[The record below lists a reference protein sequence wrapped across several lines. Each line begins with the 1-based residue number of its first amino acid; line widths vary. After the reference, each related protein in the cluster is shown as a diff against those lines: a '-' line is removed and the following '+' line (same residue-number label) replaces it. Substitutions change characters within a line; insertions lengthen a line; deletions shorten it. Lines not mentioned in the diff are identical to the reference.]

1 MISKLY
7 ISNYGIIRSH
17 EVSFHAGLTVIT
29 GETGA
34 GKSIV
39 LGAMGLL
46 LGDRSDVSVLFDKST
61 KSIIEGSFQ
70 VVQAELV
77 QWLEDEGFDQ
87 SEPLLVRREILPTG
101 KSRAFINDSPASLQ
115 QLRQLGLWLMDIS
128 GQQESRELHSSRFQ
142 FDFLDELSACTV
154 QADTFRAT
162 HLQWQKLTGRL
173 AALREHEQNRLQQ
186 LDLEQYLL
194 EELEQAQ
201 LRQEDEL
208 LALEQQLEI
217 LENAQQ
223 IQQVLE
229 RLAFQI
235 HETENA
241 IAPQLQDLANQ
252 INPYKLLQTELAE
265 IHNALHSSQV
275 VLVELARDAQR
286 LASTF
291 DADERLLGQ
300 LNERIDQLNKLINK
314 HRVANLSELMEK
326 QSQLQQSVERLQQAG
341 AETETLEQEIK
352 LAAAEL
358 GRLGAAMNQLRM
370 AAIPKIEA
378 RMCTLLPAVGLVHAA
393 FKIALTLETDI
404 VGARQGLNKLRLLF
418 TANQGSPAMELH
430 KVASGGELSR
440 IMLCL
445 KSLLHGQ
452 AQLATVVFD
461 EIDTGISGETAIQV
475 GQVLRDLANKH
486 QVILITHLPQIA
498 ARGDMHLFVS
508 KKTSDNQTVSS
519 VDILDNEGRVKAIAQ
534 MIAGDEA
541 GETAYKQ
548 AIELLRV

>member
-7 ISNYGIIRSH
+7 IRNYGIIREH
-17 EVSFHAGLTVIT
+17 EISFHPGLTVIT

-46 LGDRSDVSVLFDKST
+46 LGDRSDVSVLLDKST
-61 KSIIEGSFQ
+61 KSIVEGSFSTEQ
-70 VVQAELV
+70 TELV
-77 QWLEDEGFDQ
+77 QWLEAEGFDQ
-87 SEPLLVRREILPTG
+87 NEPLLVRREILPTG

-128 GQQESRELHSSRFQ
+128 GQQETRELHSSRFQ
-142 FDFLDELSACTV
+142 FDFLDELSGCTA
-154 QADTFRAT
+154 QADVFRSTYA
-162 HLQWQKLTGRL
+162 HWQKLTGRL

-194 EELEQAQ
+194 DELEQAQ
-201 LRQEDEL
+201 IHQEDEL

-229 RLAFQI
+229 RLAYQI
-235 HETENA
+235 QETDQA
-241 IAPQLQDLANQ
+241 IAPQLQELANQ
-252 INPYKLLQTELAE
+252 INPFKLLQAELGH
-265 IHNALHSSQV
+265 IHELLHSSQV
-275 VLVELARDAQR
+275 ELVELARDAQR
-286 LASTF
+286 LAGTF
-291 DADERLLGQ
+291 DADEKLLRQ
-300 LNERIDQLNKLINK
+300 LNERVDQLNKLSSK

-326 QSQLQQSVERLQQAG
+326 QVQLRQSVERLQQTG
-341 AETETLEQEIK
+341 AETAALEHDIERDQK
-352 LAAAEL
+352 EL
-358 GRLGAAMNQLRM
+358 HRLGMEINKLRM
-370 AAIPKIEA
+370 AAIPTIETSM
-378 RMCTLLPAVGLVHAA
+378 RGLLPAVGLVHAD
-393 FKIALTLETDI
+393 FQISITCEEEL
-404 VGARQGLNKLRLLF
+404 VGARQGFNKLKLLF
-418 TANQGSPAMELH
+418 SANQGSPPMELH

-452 AQLATVVFD
+452 AQLASVVFD
-461 EIDTGISGETAIQV
+461 EIDTGISGETAIRV
-475 GQVLRDLANKH
+475 GQVLRDLANHH

-508 KKTSDNQTVSS
+508 KKTVDNQTLSS
-519 VDILDNEGRVKAIAQ
+519 VDILDNEGRAKAIAQ

-548 AIELLRV
+548 ANELLRI

>member
-7 ISNYGIIRSH
+7 IRNYGIIQEH
-17 EVSFHAGLTVIT
+17 EISFHAGLTVIT

-46 LGDRSDVSVLFDKST
+46 LGDRSDVSVLFDTST
-61 KSIIEGSFQ
+61 KSIVEGSFIL
-70 VVQAELV
+70 AHEEMS
-77 QWLEDEGFDQ
+77 QWLEMEGFDQ
-87 SEPLLVRREILPTG
+87 NDPLLVRREILPNG

-142 FDFLDELSACTV
+142 FDFLDELSQCSS
-154 QADTFRAT
+154 QAEAFRT
-162 HLQWQKLTGRL
+162 TYLHWQKLSGRL
-173 AALREHEQNRLQQ
+173 AALREHEQTRLQQ

-194 EELEQAQ
+194 DELEQAQ

-229 RLAFQI
+229 RLAYQI
-235 HETENA
+235 QETENA
-241 IAPQLQDLANQ
+241 IAPQLQELANQ
-252 INPYKLLQTELAE
+252 LNPFKSLQAELGD
-265 IHNALHSSQV
+265 IHKVLHSSQV
-275 VLVELARDAQR
+275 ELVELARDAQR
-286 LASTF
+286 LAGTY
-291 DADERLLGQ
+291 DADERLLSQ
-300 LNERIDQLNKLINK
+300 LNERVDQLNKLISK
-314 HRVANLSELMEK
+314 HRVTNLAELMAK
-326 QSQLQQSVERLQQAG
+326 QAQLQISVEHLQQTG
-341 AETETLEQEIK
+341 AETESLEHEIK
-352 LAAAEL
+352 LAEAEL
-358 GRLGAAMNQLRM
+358 HRLGLAINQRRT
-370 AAIPKIEA
+370 AAIPQIEA
-378 RMCTLLPAVGLVHAA
+378 QMQSLLPAVGLVHAS
-393 FKIALTLETDI
+393 FQIALSLEDSI
-404 VGARQGLNKLRLLF
+404 VGARQGMNRLKLLF
-418 TANQGSPAMELH
+418 TANQGSPPMELH

-452 AQLATVVFD
+452 AQLASVVFD
-461 EIDTGISGETAIQV
+461 EIDTGISGETAIRV
-475 GQVLRDLANKH
+475 GQVLRDLANNH

-498 ARGDMHLFVS
+498 ARGDMHLFVR
-508 KKTSDNQTVSS
+508 KKTIANQTVSS
-519 VDILDNEGRVKAIAQ
+519 VDVLDNEGRVKAIAQ

-548 AIELLRV
+548 AVELLRV